1 MWGDV
6 SEQSPR
12 EQGQDPPL
20 RAQDCSRTGE
30 GWENTQAPNQPTCIA
45 GSLSW
50 ELQGGTVT
58 GQEEELPEG
67 GGCVA
72 VGAQS
77 ARLVKLKRPVSFLSY
92 SSPAPTSPL
101 ETCEGRALG
110 CFTQHPA
117 RPS

>member
-6 SEQSPR
+6 SEQLPR

-20 RAQDCSRTGE
+20 RAQDCSRTAE

-50 ELQGGTVT
+50 ELEGGTVT

-67 GGCVA
+67 GDCVA

-77 ARLVKLKRPVSFLSY
+77 ARLVKLKQACVLPFLFL
-92 SSPAPTSPL
+92 PLPHLPTGDL
-101 ETCEGRALG
+101 
-110 CFTQHPA
+110 
-117 RPS
+117 